1 MPVLIKVSMALSYLF
16 FLVEIIL
23 LLTKRSMKRTSAKQK
38 DRGSLAFLWVVITLG
53 LTAGFMLA
61 RYNDWHLINYLIAS
75 AGIILVISGLAIR
88 WTAIL
93 QLKKGFTVNVA
104 ISKDHELKKDGL
116 YSVVRHPSYLGLL
129 LIMTGE
135 SFAMNRLI
143 CFLMIF
149 VPICIAIIYRIHVE
163 EKLLEEEF
171 GEIYRQYKK
180 QTRCIIPYIY

>member
-1 MPVLIKVSMALSYLF
+1 MPVLLRVSIALSYLF
-16 FLVEIIL
+16 LLAEIIL
-23 LLTKRSMKRTSAKQK
+23 LLAKRSMKRTFAKQK

-61 RYNDWHLINYLIAS
+61 RYNNWHLINYMIAS

-93 QLKKGFTVNVA
+93 QLKKAFTVDVA
-104 ISKDHELKKDGL
+104 IGKDHELKNDGL

-135 SFAMNRLI
+135 SLAMNSLVS
-143 CFLMIF
+143 FF
-149 VPICIAIIYRIHVE
+149 VVFMPICLAIFYRIRVE
-163 EKLLEEEF
+163 EKLLEEFF
-171 GEIYRQYKK
+171 GDKYRNYKHI
-180 QTRCIIPYIY
+180 TRRIIPFIY